1 MLGSKSKRGIAV
13 MRIHT
18 RQTKVCVN
26 TLKRQRSFLVRNN
39 LADPAKNVQIN
50 VNMMMIG
57 TAFLTRLLQLFLFIA
72 SFSTIER
79 FPCSVMCCSTRNI
92 ILHDIDKNNTAQ
104 MAVWVAL
111 FFCQLLPSSLLFL
124 FIPSS
129 IMQGIHKA
137 IVRRLK

>member
-92 ILHDIDKNNTAQ
+92 ILHDIDKNNNA
-104 MAVWVAL
+104 
-111 FFCQLLPSSLLFL
+111 QLLFGLHLTSANFFHHRYSSL
-124 FIPSS
+124 SS
-129 IMQGIHKA
+129 HHQSCKEYTK
-137 IVRRLK
+137 L

>member
-1 MLGSKSKRGIAV
+1 MLGSKSKSGIAV

-39 LADPAKNVQIN
+39 N

-92 ILHDIDKNNTAQ
+92 ILHDIDKNNNAQ

-111 FFCQLLPSSLLFL
+111 NVCQLLPSSLLFP